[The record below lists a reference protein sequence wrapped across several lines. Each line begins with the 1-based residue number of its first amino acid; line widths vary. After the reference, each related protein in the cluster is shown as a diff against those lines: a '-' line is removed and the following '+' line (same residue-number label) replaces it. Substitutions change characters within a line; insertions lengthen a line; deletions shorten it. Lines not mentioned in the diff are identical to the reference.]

1 MPIQTQLDNGS
12 LIGGGGAAFMG
23 ANVHLKPVD
32 HGALGHYRTSAKIT
46 LLAGQVVNGRLFEI
60 RNAGSNLLVP
70 LLVEV
75 SVLPFGSVVNPYD
88 LEIGLFKCTSFS
100 AVDTTQTTTPSVS
113 TMRTS
118 GMSAAPGGAH
128 VRALSGATG
137 GMTGWTATKDGSP
150 ISSMMAWMASVSATS
165 LPVTKRLLDSSQQ
178 AVHPLV
184 LAANEGFV
192 LENLVLGSSTT
203 NNVRVVV
210 DVAWAE
216 VTAY

>member
-1 MPIQTQLDNGS
+1 MPIQIQLDNGS
-12 LIGGGGAAFMG
+12 LIGGGGAAFKG
-23 ANVHLKPVD
+23 ANVHIKPID

-46 LLAGQVVNGRLFEI
+46 LLLGQVVNARLFEI

-70 LLVEV
+70 LLIEV
-75 SVLPFGSVVNPYD
+75 SVLPFGSVVVPYD
-88 LEIGLFKCTSFS
+88 LEIGLYKCTNFS
-100 AVDTTQTTTPSVS
+100 AVDTTNTATPSAS

-128 VRALSGATG
+128 VRYCSSSTN

-150 ISSMMAWMASVSATS
+150 IASMMAWMSSVSATS
-165 LPVTKRLLDSSQQ
+165 RPVMKRLLDSSQQ
-178 AVHPLV
+178 AVHPPV
-184 LAANEGFV
+184 LAPNEGVV
-192 LENLVLGSSTT
+192 LENLVLGSATT
-203 NNVRVVV
+203 NNVRVLV

>member
-1 MPIQTQLDNGS
+1 MPIQTQLENGS
-12 LIGGGGAAFMG
+12 LIGGGGAAFKG
-23 ANVHLKPVD
+23 ANVHLKPLD
-32 HGALGHYRTSAKIT
+32 YGTLGHYRTSAKIT

-75 SVLPFGSVVNPYD
+75 SVLSFGSVVVPYD

-100 AVDTTQTTTPSVS
+100 AVDTTQTVTPSVS
-113 TMRTS
+113 VMRTA
-118 GMSAAPGGAH
+118 GMSGSPGSAH
-128 VRALSGATG
+128 VRALAGATG

-150 ISSMMAWMASVSATS
+150 ISSLMAWMATVSATS

-203 NNVRVVV
+203 NNVRVVI